1 MADQAVPSIQ
11 NPYDCIEKVV
21 HKLRPDEVRL
31 VLAAINYYVVVKTGE
46 TKQEALKEYF
56 AGTWI
61 ERAAAERGLNE
72 EGRPALAI
80 GEATR
85 ALWGWLDKEPFLARE
100 DRKHGAALLIAH
112 DAMKRFDVPL
122 AIFLASFI
130 SMADEATIATALED
144 GRAIRDNQRAE
155 RRAALRIVT

>member
-1 MADQAVPSIQ
+1 VADQPVPSIQ

-46 TKQEALKEYF
+46 AKQEALKEYF

-85 ALWGWLDKEPFLARE
+85 ALWGWLDKEPVLARE
-100 DRKHGAALLIAH
+100 DQKHGVALLIAH
-112 DAMKRFDVPL
+112 RAMEHFDVPL
-122 AIFLASFI
+122 AIFLAAFI
-130 SMADEATIATALED
+130 AKADETTIATALED
-144 GRAIRDNQRAE
+144 GRVLRDNERAE
-155 RRAALRIVT
+155 RRAALRVVT